1 MKYAKK
7 VPSNLLVKSDIC
19 IDLAHLAIFFFKTKK
34 AKKNFLSILD
44 FLEIL
49 LLYYEMK
56 LKTINYNCQK
66 LNEGW
71 LTTSVWDFLENYRKK
86 QKGSLKYK

>member
-1 MKYAKK
+1 MHWFG
-7 VPSNLLVKSDIC
+7 PFSNLFSKL
-19 IDLAHLAIFFFKTKK
+19 KK
-34 AKKNFLSILD
+34 QKKNILCILD

-71 LTTSVWDFLENYRKK
+71 LTTSIWDFLENYRKK
-86 QKGSLKYK
+86 EKGSLKYE